1 MLTYFPGP
9 LLALLPKRWRK
20 SLFAN
25 LAVNWRVATM
35 LSGFGESVAAL
46 VAFMYWYS
54 YMMTTWVNRG
64 WDAALGGKMP
74 AGVTDHDIGFTAL
87 LILATHPL
95 TWFLA
100 FAGAEGMVR
109 LVSAAF
115 SETNLGILPLFI
127 VDVVI
132 EKIFG
137 GGKPSAAK
145 AAGFSQGN
153 VSSYVAT
160 LREKVILG
168 RIPQVPD
175 EHSVTRNGP
184 DEFLEIRASRRKVDW
199 TPPRTVRYHDAYYRL
214 EASSEGMPPRP
225 FHYTLRRL
233 SAGVPG
239 RTVLIYSPEEVPV
252 LAKR

>member
-1 MLTYFPGP
+1 VLTFFLGP

-20 SLFAN
+20 SLFAS
-25 LAVNWRVATM
+25 LPVDWRRAAM
-35 LSGFGESVAAL
+35 LSGFGESWAAL
-46 VAFMYWYS
+46 FAFMHWYS

-64 WDAALGGKMP
+64 LDAALDGKTP
-74 AGVTDHDIGFTAL
+74 VGVTDHDIGFTAL
-87 LILATHPL
+87 VILATHPL

-100 FAGAEGMVR
+100 FAGVEGMVR
-109 LVSAAF
+109 LVSAAV

-127 VDVVI
+127 VDVII
-132 EKIFG
+132 EKTLG
-137 GGKPSAAK
+137 GGKPSAAR
-145 AAGFSQGN
+145 AAGFTEGN
-153 VSSYVAT
+153 VSSYVGT
-160 LREKVILG
+160 IREKVIFA

-175 EHSVTRNGP
+175 EHLVTRNGP
-184 DEFLEIRASRRKVDW
+184 DEFLEIRSSRRKADW
-199 TPPRTVRYHDAYYRL
+199 MPPRTVRYQDRYYRL
-214 EASSEGMPPRP
+214 EGHSESMPPRP

>member
-1 MLTYFPGP
+1 MLTYFLGP

-20 SLFAN
+20 SLFAD
-25 LAVNWRVATM
+25 LPVHWRAATM
-35 LSGFGESVAAL
+35 LSGFGESLAAL
-46 VAFMYWYS
+46 VAMMYWYS

-64 WDAALGGKMP
+64 WDAALDGKMP
-74 AGVTDHDIGFTAL
+74 VGVTDHDIGFTAL
-87 LILATHPL
+87 LIVATHPL

-100 FAGAEGMVR
+100 FAGVEGMVR

-115 SETNLGILPLFI
+115 SESNLGILPLLV
-127 VDVVI
+127 VDAII
-132 EKIFG
+132 EKTLA
-137 GGKPSAAK
+137 GGKPSALR

-153 VSSYVAT
+153 VSSYVGT
-160 LREKVILG
+160 IREKVILA

-175 EHSVTRNGP
+175 EHFVTRNGP
-184 DEFLEIRASRRKVDW
+184 DEFLEIRASHRKVDW
-199 TPPRTVRYHDAYYRL
+199 TPPRTVRYQNMYYRL
-214 EASSEGMPPRP
+214 EASSERMSSRP

-252 LAKR
+252 LARR

>member
-1 MLTYFPGP
+1 MLTYFLGP

-20 SLFAN
+20 SLFAD
-25 LAVNWRVATM
+25 LPVHWRAATM
-35 LSGFGESVAAL
+35 LSGFGESLAAL
-46 VAFMYWYS
+46 VAMMYWYS

-64 WDAALGGKMP
+64 WDAALDGKMP
-74 AGVTDHDIGFTAL
+74 VGVTDHDIGFTAL
-87 LILATHPL
+87 LIVATHPL

-100 FAGAEGMVR
+100 FAGVEGMVR

-115 SETNLGILPLFI
+115 SESNLGILPLLV
-127 VDVVI
+127 VDAII
-132 EKIFG
+132 EKTLA
-137 GGKPSAAK
+137 GGKPSALR

-153 VSSYVAT
+153 VSSYVGT
-160 LREKVILG
+160 IREKVILA

-175 EHSVTRNGP
+175 EHFVTRNGP
-184 DEFLEIRASRRKVDW
+184 DEFLEIRASHRKVDW
-199 TPPRTVRYHDAYYRL
+199 TPPRTVRYQNMYYRL
-214 EASSEGMPPRP
+214 EASSERMSPRP

-252 LAKR
+252 LARR